1 MDITFR
7 AAHGTFNFRVC
18 AMIIHEGR
26 ILAMSDENSPYF
38 YLPGGRVKM
47 NETVD
52 AAVLREVREELQIEA
67 RNVRPLWFNQGFFVE
82 DLSRERYHE
91 VCVYFLMDVSDT
103 ALLSRGDRFTLQEGG
118 RTHEFEW
125 LKFERLKD
133 EYFYPVFLKESIFH
147 LPDELTVLENYDLGV
162 GG

>member
-1 MDITFR
+1 M
-7 AAHGTFNFRVC
+7 
-18 AMIIHEGR
+18 
-26 ILAMSDENSPYF
+26 
-38 YLPGGRVKM
+38 
-47 NETVD
+47 
-52 AAVLREVREELQIEA
+52 
-67 RNVRPLWFNQGFFVE
+67 
-82 DLSRERYHE
+82 
-91 VCVYFLMDVSDT
+91 YFLMDVSDT
-103 ALLSRGDRFTLQEGG
+103 ALLSRGDRFTRQEGG

>member
-1 MDITFR
+1 MDITFK
-7 AAHGTFNFRVC
+7 AAQGTFNFRVC

-26 ILAMSDENSPYF
+26 ILAMRDGNSPYF

-67 RNVRPLWFNQGFFVE
+67 RIERPLWFNQGFFVE
-82 DLSRERYHE
+82 DVSRERYHE
-91 VCVYFLMDVSDT
+91 VCVYFLMDISDT

-118 RTHEFEW
+118 GTHEFEW

-147 LPDELTVLENYDLGV
+147 LPDELTVLTNYD
-162 GG
+162 